1 MLVMVDSQQRANA
14 NTPAWHLNR
23 RHLPCHPVAVYI
35 LTAMTTSP
43 DKVGYDWI
51 PLRILA
57 VPWSAMA
64 AQLLFAWVSD

>member
-1 MLVMVDSQQRANA
+1 
-14 NTPAWHLNR
+14 
-23 RHLPCHPVAVYI
+23 VAVYI

>member
-1 MLVMVDSQQRANA
+1 MVEQPTARKRKYPSLASGSPPS
-14 NTPAWHLNR
+14 TLSS
-23 RHLPCHPVAVYI
+23 VAVYI